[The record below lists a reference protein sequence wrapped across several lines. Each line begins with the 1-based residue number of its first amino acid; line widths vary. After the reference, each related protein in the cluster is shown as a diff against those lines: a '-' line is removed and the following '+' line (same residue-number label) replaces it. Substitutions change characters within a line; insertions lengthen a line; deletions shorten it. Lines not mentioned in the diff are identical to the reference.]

1 MPRPQTFQPM
11 RWACQP
17 SQSSTPA
24 SSPCGISVSPLRG
37 SFSTKTLRSGD
48 ALIPAGLL
56 RRRSGSE
63 AANWNVWDPGNC
75 CPPGLHCRTAP
86 APAAPQRPRRSTAL
100 RAPGHGDAAPGA
112 VQHPSKTGSSS
123 WPQCPGPR
131 RSSQCAGPASRA
143 RAARRQAALAGSAYR
158 RCAAVFNKNS
168 AQRRCADP
176 TELPARARLAA
187 ARGWPHLRPGALL
200 PARPTLPNCPSTSS
214 TTKAPAQ
221 HSAPRAGPWGCCT
234 RCSTTP
240 K

>member
-48 ALIPAGLL
+48 ALIPALPASALALGCAGARL
-56 RRRSGSE
+56 GT
-63 AANWNVWDPGNC
+63 PGNC

-112 VQHPSKTGSSS
+112 VHTQVKQAVAAGRNAQAPDVPANALGLPAEPEQH
-123 WPQCPGPR
+123 
-131 RSSQCAGPASRA
+131 AGKQPLRDQRIA
-143 RAARRQAALAGSAYR
+143 AARRF
-158 RCAAVFNKNS
+158 FNKNS
-168 AQRRCADP
+168 TRRRA
-176 TELPARARLAA
+176 LIPATAGLST
-187 ARGWPHLRPGALL
+187 GRPQA
-200 PARPTLPNCPSTSS
+200 
-214 TTKAPAQ
+214 
-221 HSAPRAGPWGCCT
+221 
-234 RCSTTP
+234 
-240 K
+240 